1 MQAKVVDG
9 VSLLLKRGECVG
21 IVGINGSGKTTFLET
36 LVGCRVPTDGDGYT
50 PTLSLVTDIRGW
62 QRGIGYAPDGVSKN
76 LVPALTVG

>member
-1 MQAKVVDG
+1 MDG

-21 IVGINGSGKTTFLET
+21 IVGINGSGKTTFLQT

-50 PTLSLVTDIRGW
+50 STLSLVTDIRGW

>member
-76 LVPALTVG
+76 LVRALTVG